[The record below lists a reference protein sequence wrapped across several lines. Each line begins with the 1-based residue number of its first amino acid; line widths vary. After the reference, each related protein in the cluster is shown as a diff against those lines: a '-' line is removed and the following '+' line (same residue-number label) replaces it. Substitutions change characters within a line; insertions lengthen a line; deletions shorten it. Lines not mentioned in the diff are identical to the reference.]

1 MPTRITHVR
10 FHRVVEHENA
20 VSFRWLVESGHHG
33 ECDRVT
39 LIEWLE
45 QGGEAVIGEG
55 REQIAVAVVRMPGL
69 APFLRAHSN
78 GQWTD
83 RLLALPRF

>member
-1 MPTRITHVR
+1 MATRITHVR

-20 VSFRWLVESGHHG
+20 ISFRWNVDNGLSG
-33 ECDRVT
+33 ETDRLT
-39 LIEWLE
+39 MIEWLE
-45 QGGEAVIGEG
+45 QGGELVIGEG
-55 REQIAVAVVRMPGL
+55 REQIPVAVVRLPGL
-69 APFLRAHSN
+69 APFLRAHVD

>member
-1 MPTRITHVR
+1 MTM
-10 FHRVVEHENA
+10 
-20 VSFRWLVESGHHG
+20 
-33 ECDRVT
+33 
-39 LIEWLE
+39 IEWLE

-55 REQIAVAVVRMPGL
+55 REQIPVAVVRIPGL
-69 APFLRAHSN
+69 APFLRAHVD